1 VVTLGVTLGAGA
13 AASDRAP
20 ERARERT
27 REHAPKNWTARHPLH
42 FVSSISPFLSPP
54 SSGVASPA
62 KIQGAYGFNVLYSG
76 TPPITG
82 TNQTIAIID
91 AFNSD
96 PGGGNTDTAIQT
108 DLQAFCSY
116 YSLPYTASGSGQT
129 LTVAFAQGSAA
140 YDSGWA
146 NEICLDVEWAHAIAP
161 GAKILLVLAKS
172 ASDSDLLGAVDNAVN
187 SGATVVSMSW
197 GGSEFSGQSTYDSHF
212 NKSGVTFVS
221 SSGDKGYGVSWPAAS
236 AYVLGI
242 GGTTLNL
249 DGSGNVTSETSWS
262 GSGGGI
268 SAYTARPSYQAG
280 WQNAAYRTVPDVGML
295 GDPNTGVAIYINGTW
310 SYLWGGTS
318 LSAPMWAGLIA
329 LANQHR
335 GTPLSAAGF
344 QLHSELYSLARG
356 PVDPATQLYTVL
368 AAPGAYLYFFDVFQG
383 SQTGSPSPTPAGPPL
398 DTVVGLGTPVANHLV
413 PQL

>member
-1 VVTLGVTLGAGA
+1 MAALGVTLGASA
-13 AASDRAP
+13 AAS
-20 ERARERT
+20 ERAEEHV
-27 REHAPKNWTARHPLH
+27 REHAPKNWSARHPLH

-54 SSGVASPA
+54 GSGVASPTE
-62 KIQGAYGFNVLYSG
+62 IQGAYGFNVLYSG
-76 TPPITG
+76 TPPISG

-91 AFNSD
+91 ANNSD
-96 PGGGNTDTAIQT
+96 PSGGNKDAAIQT
-108 DLQAFCSY
+108 DLQAFCSFY
-116 YSLPYTASGSGQT
+116 GLPYTAPGPGQT
-129 LTVAFAQGSAA
+129 LTVAFPQHTAP

-146 NEICLDVEWAHAIAP
+146 NEICLDVEWAHSIAP
-161 GAKILLVLAKS
+161 GANILLVLAQS
-172 ASDSDLLGAVDNAVN
+172 TSDSDLLGAVDYAVN
-187 SGATVVSMSW
+187 NGATVVSMSW
-197 GGSEFSGQSTYDSHF
+197 GGPEFSGQGSYDSHF

-221 SSGDKGYGVSWPAAS
+221 SSGDTGYGVSWPAAS
-236 AYVLGI
+236 AYVLGV
-242 GGTTLNL
+242 GGTSLYL

-268 SAYTARPSYQAG
+268 SAYTARPSYQTG

-295 GDPNTGVAIYINGTW
+295 ADPNTGVAIYVNGTW

-335 GTPLSAAGF
+335 GTPLSASGF
-344 QLHSELYSLARG
+344 QFHSELYSLARG

-368 AAPGAYLYFFDVFQG
+368 AASGAYLYFFDVFQG

>member
-1 VVTLGVTLGAGA
+1 MVLMAALGFNFGAGA
-13 AASDRAP
+13 AAS
-20 ERARERT
+20 ERAQEHVRG
-27 REHAPKNWTARHPLH
+27 HAPKNWTAKHPLH
-42 FVSSISPFLSPP
+42 FVSNISPFLSPP
-54 SSGVASPA
+54 GSGVASPA
-62 KIQGAYGFNVLYSG
+62 KIQGAYGFNVLYSS

-91 AFNSD
+91 AYNSD
-96 PGGGNTDTAIQT
+96 PGGGNKDNAIQT

-116 YSLPYTASGSGQT
+116 YGLPYTAPGPGQT
-129 LTVAFAQGSAA
+129 LTVALPQNPVR

-161 GAKILLVLAKS
+161 GAKILLVLS
-172 ASDSDLLGAVDNAVN
+172 QSPSDTDLLGAVDYAV
-187 SGATVVSMSW
+187 SHGATVVSMSW
-197 GGSEFSGQSTYDSHF
+197 GGAEFSGQSTYDTSF

-221 SSGDKGYGVSWPAAS
+221 SSGDTGYGVSWPASS
-236 AYVLGI
+236 AYVLGV

-268 SAYTARPSYQAG
+268 SAYTARPSYQSG
-280 WQNAAYRTVPDVGML
+280 WQNDAYRTVPDVSML
-295 GDPNTGVAIYINGTW
+295 GDPSTGVAIYVNGTW

-335 GTPLSAAGF
+335 GTPLSATGL
-344 QLHSELYSLARG
+344 QLHTELYSLARG
-356 PVDPATQLYTVL
+356 PVDPATQLYTVP
-368 AAPGAYLYFFDVFQG
+368 AAPGAYLSFFDVFQG
-383 SQTGSPSPTPAGPPL
+383 SQTNSPSPTPAGPPL

>member
-1 VVTLGVTLGAGA
+1 
-13 AASDRAP
+13 
-20 ERARERT
+20 
-27 REHAPKNWTARHPLH
+27 
-42 FVSSISPFLSPP
+42 
-54 SSGVASPA
+54 
-62 KIQGAYGFNVLYSG
+62 VLYSG
-76 TPPITG
+76 TPQITG
-82 TNQTIAIID
+82 AGQTIAIVD
-91 AFNSD
+91 AYNSD
-96 PGGGNTDTAIQT
+96 PSGGSGAIQT

-116 YSLPYTASGSGQT
+116 YSLPYTASGSAQT

-146 NEICLDVEWAHAIAP
+146 TEICLDVEWAHAIAP
-161 GAKILLVLAKS
+161 GAKILLVLAQSKS
-172 ASDSDLLGAVDNAVN
+172 SSDLLGAVDYAVN
-187 SGATVVSMSW
+187 HGATVVSMSW
-197 GGSEFSGQSTYDSHF
+197 GGAEFSGQSFYDSHF

-221 SSGDKGYGVSWPAAS
+221 SSGDDGYGVSWPAAS
-236 AYVLGI
+236 AYVLGV
-242 GGTTLNL
+242 GGTTLDL

-335 GTPLSAAGF
+335 GTPLSATGF
-344 QLHSELYSLARG
+344 QLHTELYSLARG

-383 SQTGSPSPTPAGPPL
+383 SQTNSPSPTPAGPPL